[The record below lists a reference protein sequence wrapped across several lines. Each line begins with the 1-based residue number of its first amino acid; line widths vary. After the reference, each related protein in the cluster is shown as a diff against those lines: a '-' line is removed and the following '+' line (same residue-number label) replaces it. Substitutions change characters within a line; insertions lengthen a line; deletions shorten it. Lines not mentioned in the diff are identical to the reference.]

1 MSLHILEKAISVLQP
16 LMGPFFSSL
25 FTPRNYFLPMRLIRN
40 YLSYCSLRIAFQ
52 SETRLSS
59 PFCFEDIVPKVISS
73 HLVYKFMCSCYNTTY
88 YGESEK
94 CFFITAPGSFLAGY
108 YVQ

>member
-1 MSLHILEKAISVLQP
+1 MLCLYIYILEEAISVLQP

-25 FTPRNYFLPMRLIRN
+25 FTPLNYFLSTRLIRN
-40 YLSYCSLRIAFQ
+40 YLPYCSLRIAFQ

-59 PFCFEDIVPKVISS
+59 AFCFEDIIPKVISS
-73 HLVYKFMCSCYNTTY
+73 HLVYKFMCSCCNTPY

-94 CFFITAPGSFLAGY
+94 CFFITSS
-108 YVQ
+108 